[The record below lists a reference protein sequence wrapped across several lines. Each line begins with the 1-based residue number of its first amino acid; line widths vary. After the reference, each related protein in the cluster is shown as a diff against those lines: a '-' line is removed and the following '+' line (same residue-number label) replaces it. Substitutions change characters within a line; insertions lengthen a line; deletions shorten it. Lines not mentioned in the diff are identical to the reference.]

1 MGIPLNI
8 DWQQILLHVFN
19 FVILVGGLYFLLY
32 NPIRKFIA
40 KREEHYRKLDEEA
53 NAKLASAQKY
63 DAEAKARFES
73 AGNEIRE
80 KRMEAETKLNSYI
93 AAQMKEADAKAEKLV
108 ADAKKA
114 AQEQKQEILDSAKK
128 DILLLTRE
136 AAIKIISP
144 DTDEAYRRFLDAA
157 ERDEDHDE

>member
-1 MGIPLNI
+1 M
-8 DWQQILLHVFN
+8 
-19 FVILVGGLYFLLY
+19 LY

-73 AGNEIRE
+73 ADNEIRE

-93 AAQMKEADAKAEKLV
+93 AAQM
-108 ADAKKA
+108 
-114 AQEQKQEILDSAKK
+114 K

>member
-1 MGIPLNI
+1 
-8 DWQQILLHVFN
+8 
-19 FVILVGGLYFLLY
+19 
-32 NPIRKFIA
+32 
-40 KREEHYRKLDEEA
+40 
-53 NAKLASAQKY
+53 
-63 DAEAKARFES
+63 
-73 AGNEIRE
+73 
-80 KRMEAETKLNSYI
+80 
-93 AAQMKEADAKAEKLV
+93 MKEADAKAEKLV

>member
-1 MGIPLNI
+1 
-8 DWQQILLHVFN
+8 
-19 FVILVGGLYFLLY
+19 
-32 NPIRKFIA
+32 
-40 KREEHYRKLDEEA
+40 
-53 NAKLASAQKY
+53 
-63 DAEAKARFES
+63 
-73 AGNEIRE
+73 
-80 KRMEAETKLNSYI
+80 MEAETKLNSYI

>member
-1 MGIPLNI
+1 M
-8 DWQQILLHVFN
+8 
-19 FVILVGGLYFLLY
+19 LY

-73 AGNEIRE
+73 ADNEIRE
-80 KRMEAETKLNSYI
+80 KRMEAETKLNNYI

-108 ADAKKA
+108 ADAKKSRA
-114 AQEQKQEILDSAKK
+114 GTEAGNSGQRQEGHPP
-128 DILLLTRE
+128 
-136 AAIKIISP
+136 P
-144 DTDEAYRRFLDAA
+144 DQRGGD
-157 ERDEDHDE
+157 